1 MAKISGNKIESINE
15 DWGEDK
21 RNGLPYSGSAVQ
33 SFIKSTF
40 NAKVGASYF
49 EPATMTLLGFRNAEE
64 RNEYITS
71 GNPDLVIDSCP
82 ITINGVQNRIVVTN
96 RAGANTMYFTTAN
109 DTAYVQLGLE
119 SQEKSITDTEWKT
132 KEEDFYVSTHIDKGA
147 SGSYELV
154 EADRLVMSGSDFRI
168 DIRNILSTGNNRL
181 KITVKGAST
190 DEVTTVIYTVVLTT
204 MYLKASNFAW

>member
-82 ITINGVQNRIVVTN
+82 ITINGVQN
-96 RAGANTMYFTTAN
+96 
-109 DTAYVQLGLE
+109 
-119 SQEKSITDTEWKT
+119 
-132 KEEDFYVSTHIDKGA
+132 
-147 SGSYELV
+147 
-154 EADRLVMSGSDFRI
+154 
-168 DIRNILSTGNNRL
+168 
-181 KITVKGAST
+181 
-190 DEVTTVIYTVVLTT
+190 
-204 MYLKASNFAW
+204 